1 MGKVTKMFLGI
12 MNGEVR
18 LTNVRKYTII
28 VKSVCIVHF
37 LLLVYFT
44 YLNIVPLMIFNLC
57 SVILYFS
64 ANLLVRK
71 QCWLACFLI
80 TYCEICFHT
89 VAAIYLLGSETSFLY
104 YSFALI
110 PVSYY
115 VSYTTST
122 FKRKM
127 LYPLLLMFV
136 NFALAISCNVYLY
149 RQEPPKVL
157 TSSQGLLISC
167 FNIVVAVSFLTAF
180 SVFFVIEIRDN
191 QHEMNKQNM
200 KLNYYAQYD
209 PLTALLNRRSMKEK
223 MTELQKKGEDNICVV
238 ISDIDDF
245 KRINDTFG
253 HECGDKALVHISAI
267 LKELLPNCNL
277 CRWGGEEFLFI
288 WKGTEEEC
296 RKQTEKVRKAIEQ
309 IEFRYKGEDIHFT
322 MTFGLQKHSL
332 KGNLEKTISLADEK
346 LYRGKQSGKNC
357 VV

>member
-1 MGKVTKMFLGI
+1 
-12 MNGEVR
+12 
-18 LTNVRKYTII
+18 
-28 VKSVCIVHF
+28 
-37 LLLVYFT
+37 
-44 YLNIVPLMIFNLC
+44 
-57 SVILYFS
+57 
-64 ANLLVRK
+64 
-71 QCWLACFLI
+71 
-80 TYCEICFHT
+80 
-89 VAAIYLLGSETSFLY
+89 
-104 YSFALI
+104 
-110 PVSYY
+110 
-115 VSYTTST
+115 
-122 FKRKM
+122 
-127 LYPLLLMFV
+127 
-136 NFALAISCNVYLY
+136 
-149 RQEPPKVL
+149 
-157 TSSQGLLISC
+157 
-167 FNIVVAVSFLTAF
+167 
-180 SVFFVIEIRDN
+180 
-191 QHEMNKQNM
+191 
-200 KLNYYAQYD
+200 
-209 PLTALLNRRSMKEK
+209 MKEK